1 MWPKQPIDNLLRG
14 KLTAYPKNKDPIML
28 IVLELLV
35 ALVVGFV
42 LGRIWEIRQEI
53 RRDRCPRHV
62 ATR

>member
-1 MWPKQPIDNLLRG
+1 
-14 KLTAYPKNKDPIML
+14 ML

-53 RRDRCPRHV
+53 RRDHV
-62 ATR
+62 PGTLPPDSAQSMRIGK